1 MNAFDTVSYMNET
14 MNAHNFLQK
23 RLHSVYSNC
32 REEIKSVDTIR
43 QFDVFRISAK
53 MIQVLEIIQKEN
65 VYYNLL
71 QALGIIQKENVDALR
86 DILQRSIVCL
96 KDIKDSMKS
105 NMQKTLRKILMFD
118 DGNML
123 PDLIVLK
130 ILDYIIKAGDAED
143 GDVQF
148 EENYEQFREILCKF
162 YQDLQI
168 VIWKIGFLNPGQF
181 FHEVDTI
188 LRSLLEIMME
198 FKTTM
203 RITDYRDDVYQEK
216 EEEDAGREMEEGE
229 NGEVKRKTYARRG
242 G

>member
-1 MNAFDTVSYMNET
+1 MTPPQCGKNP
-14 MNAHNFLQK
+14 HFLFFFF
-23 RLHSVYSNC
+23 
-32 REEIKSVDTIR
+32 EGFPKSVDTIR